1 MLVTPLGLMSCEIV
15 RLLDTKLQSAGTRT
29 VVRTLPCGARPAPPP
44 WIFSFNE
51 LSLRSAAAHRG
62 KKVKKQI
69 MELANIIRDF
79 HLLSLLVCGGV
90 VCGVWRAG
98 PGSPD
103 ARLGNVNCK
112 IIVRVLNHCQDK
124 DGVCQEEEEHWDT
137 PVINDKFWRIDF
149 LIVHVHRSG

>member
-1 MLVTPLGLMSCEIV
+1 MW
-15 RLLDTKLQSAGTRT
+15 
-29 VVRTLPCGARPAPPP
+29 RPASAKP

-51 LSLRSAAAHRG
+51 LSLHSAAAHRG

-112 IIVRVLNHCQDK
+112 IIVRTFSSTLSSLRATRPRPGPAGGGWAC
-124 DGVCQEEEEHWDT
+124 
-137 PVINDKFWRIDF
+137 PALPSR
-149 LIVHVHRSG
+149 R

>member
-29 VVRTLPCGARPAPPP
+29 VCADPALWRPASAKP

-51 LSLRSAAAHRG
+51 LSLHSAAAHRG

-79 HLLSLLVCGGV
+79 HLLSLTACVS
-90 VCGVWRAG
+90 CGVWRAG
-98 PGSPD
+98 PGPGHQMQGWEMLT
-103 ARLGNVNCK
+103 AK
-112 IIVRVLNHCQDK
+112 
-124 DGVCQEEEEHWDT
+124 
-137 PVINDKFWRIDF
+137 
-149 LIVHVHRSG
+149 

>member
-51 LSLRSAAAHRG
+51 LSLHSAAAHRG

-112 IIVRVLNHCQDK
+112 IIVRTFASTLSPLRATRPRPGPAGGGWACPARPYPIPQIKTD
-124 DGVCQEEEEHWDT
+124 
-137 PVINDKFWRIDF
+137 
-149 LIVHVHRSG
+149 S